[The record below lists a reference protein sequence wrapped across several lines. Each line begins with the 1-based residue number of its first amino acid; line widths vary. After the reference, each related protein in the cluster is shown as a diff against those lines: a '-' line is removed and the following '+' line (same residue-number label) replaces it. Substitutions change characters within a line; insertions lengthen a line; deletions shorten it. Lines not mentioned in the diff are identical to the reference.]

1 LGSLLDEDDA
11 NSGADD
17 GGEVHRSGVVN

>member
-1 LGSLLDEDDA
+1 LLAILNQVGADG
-11 NSGADD
+11 GADD